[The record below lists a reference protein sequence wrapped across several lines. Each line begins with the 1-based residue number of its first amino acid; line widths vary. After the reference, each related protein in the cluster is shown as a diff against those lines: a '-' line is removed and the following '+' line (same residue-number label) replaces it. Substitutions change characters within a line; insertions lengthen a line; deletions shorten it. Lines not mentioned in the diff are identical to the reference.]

1 MAAMIFETLLGALA
15 MIAGAVAT
23 VTGFGI
29 GSILTPLIA
38 TRTGTRL
45 AVAAVSIPHFAAT
58 LLRFWRFRAFVDRRV
73 LLKFGVASAAGGL
86 TGALLH
92 GSAGNRTLAGVFGGL
107 VIFVGLSELTGL
119 GTRMRFPG
127 PVALAAGAVSGF
139 LGGLVGNQ
147 GGIRSA
153 ALLGFDIDRR
163 AFVATATAIGV
174 IVDVVRMPA
183 YFSTQWRELAEIWP
197 WILIATVGTLI
208 GTLAGERILK
218 GIPEKVFRRLV
229 AALLILLGSYMV
241 SGAAG

>member
-1 MAAMIFETLLGALA
+1 MIFETLLAALA
-15 MIAGAVAT
+15 MVAGAVAT

-58 LLRFWRFRAFVDRRV
+58 LLRFWRFRAFVDRRI
-73 LLKFGVASAAGGL
+73 LLKFGLASAAGGL

-92 GSAGNRTLAGVFGGL
+92 GYAGNRTLALVFGGL
-107 VIFVGLSELTGL
+107 LIFVGLSELSGL
-119 GTRMRFPG
+119 ATRMRFSG
-127 PVALAAGAVSGF
+127 PVAWIAGIISGF

-153 ALLGFDIDRR
+153 ALLGFDVDRR

-174 IVDVVRMPA
+174 IVDAVRMPA
-183 YFSTQWRELAEIWP
+183 YFSTQWRELTTIWP
-197 WILIATVGTLI
+197 WILIATIGTLI
-208 GTLAGERILK
+208 GTLAGEKILK